1 MNTALLAPQPHSMI
15 ESFDDV
21 VARMVPIARL
31 TAGQDEIR
39 ARYWAAKPYPH
50 AVLDGLFDEQILDRI
65 ASEFPDHNQRDWLQW
80 DNPNE
85 NKQTSRGAANL
96 SPFTQTFLW
105 QMCSA
110 PVMRFLEYVSGFDD
124 LVMDPMFHGG
134 GLHESFRG
142 GWLNMHV
149 DYTKHPVL
157 PLVRRL
163 NLIIYLNRDWDPA
176 WGGSLELWDS
186 ATKSCGARVAPVF
199 NRAVLF
205 PTDGTLHGF
214 PDPMTCP
221 NDRSRKSISFFY
233 WGTDPEAVKQ
243 GAYISFLPG
252 NRQARRA
259 AFLRSLVPPIAHSA
273 GRSLKAILPKRRS
286 SR

>member
-1 MNTALLAPQPHSMI
+1 MNTALLAPQPHSSVD
-15 ESFDDV
+15 SFDDV

-31 TAGQDEIR
+31 TAEQDEIR

-50 AVLDGLFDEQILDRI
+50 VVLDGFFDERILDRM
-65 ASEFPDHNQRDWLQW
+65 ASEFPDRDRRDWLHW
-80 DNPNE
+80 DTDNE

-110 PVMRFLEYVSGFDD
+110 PMMAFLEHVSGFND

-157 PLVRRL
+157 PLVRRT

-176 WGGSLELWDS
+176 WGGALELWDS
-186 ATKSCGARVAPVF
+186 ATKSCGAKVEPVF

-205 PTDGTLHGF
+205 PTEGTLHGF
-214 PDPMTCP
+214 PNPMTCP
-221 NDRSRKSISFFY
+221 GNVSRKSISFFY

-243 GAYISFLPG
+243 GAYINFLPG
-252 NRQARRA
+252 NRRARRA

-273 GRSLKAILPKRRS
+273 RRSLKTLLSKGR
-286 SR
+286 